1 MKKLVIFDLDG
12 TLLNTLD
19 DLAAAGNH
27 LLRAHGWPEHPAER
41 YKLFVGNGVYKLVER
56 MIPADAD
63 HSPGAL
69 ALLRDE
75 YNAYYSAHNADLTAP
90 YPGVPELLG
99 ALEQAGAACAVL
111 SNKPHAFTVEL
122 CRSLLGE
129 RFAVVHGQ
137 REGWPTKP
145 DRLLTAEILEETGI
159 RAADTVY
166 VGDSG
171 VDHADGE
178 ERRAFCGRGAV
189 GVPVGGGAAGERRGR
204 GRGAPAGPAP
214 VYPLKIF

>member
-99 ALEQAGAACAVL
+99 ALEQAAPPARCSPTSRTPLQWSSAGACWG
-111 SNKPHAFTVEL
+111 SGS
-122 CRSLLGE
+122 RSC
-129 RFAVVHGQ
+129 
-137 REGWPTKP
+137 
-145 DRLLTAEILEETGI
+145 TA
-159 RAADTVY
+159 
-166 VGDSG
+166 SG
-171 VDHADGE
+171 
-178 ERRAFCGRGAV
+178 R
-189 GVPVGGGAAGERRGR
+189 
-204 GRGAPAGPAP
+204 AGPQSP
-214 VYPLKIF
+214 TGC

>member
-41 YKLFVGNGVYKLVER
+41 YKLFVGDGVYKLVER

-145 DRLLTAEILEETGI
+145 DP
-159 RAADTVY
+159 AADG
-166 VGDSG
+166 GDPG
-171 VDHADGE
+171 GNGDPRRRHGLRRGQRRGHADGE

>member
-75 YNAYYSAHNADLTAP
+75 YNAYY
-90 YPGVPELLG
+90 
-99 ALEQAGAACAVL
+99 L
-111 SNKPHAFTVEL
+111 SLIH
-122 CRSLLGE
+122 
-129 RFAVVHGQ
+129 
-137 REGWPTKP
+137 
-145 DRLLTAEILEETGI
+145 I
-159 RAADTVY
+159 
-166 VGDSG
+166 
-171 VDHADGE
+171 
-178 ERRAFCGRGAV
+178 
-189 GVPVGGGAAGERRGR
+189 
-204 GRGAPAGPAP
+204 
-214 VYPLKIF
+214 

>member
-171 VDHADGE
+171 VDMQTAKNGGL
-178 ERRAFCGRGAV
+178 FAV
-189 GVPVGGGAAGERRGR
+189 GSLWGFRSEEELRENGADAVAER
-204 GRGAPAGPAP
+204 
-214 VYPLKIF
+214 PLDLLRYIR